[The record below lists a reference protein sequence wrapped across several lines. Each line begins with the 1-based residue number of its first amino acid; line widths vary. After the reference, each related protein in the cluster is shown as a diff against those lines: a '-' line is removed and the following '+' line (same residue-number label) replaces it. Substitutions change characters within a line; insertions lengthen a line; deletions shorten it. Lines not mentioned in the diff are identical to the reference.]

1 MFDPARALSRRA
13 PFYYGWIVVL
23 VGFVTLG
30 MGASTRSL
38 FSLLFPPILAEFG
51 WERGLTA
58 SIFSIGFLLASLTF
72 PWVGAAIDRYGPQ
85 RTLPAGIL
93 VTAAGFALTTI
104 ATTPLQFTVTLGIM
118 GIGASMS
125 FAYNGHFVFLP
136 NWFESKRGLAIGLV
150 AAGGGAVAFVLI
162 PQVQLLIDA
171 GGWRTGCLVMATVL
185 VVVVAPLNMLLQ
197 RRRPQDLGALPDGG
211 TVANASATTRREVLI
226 VDAQW
231 AATEWTLPRA
241 MRTLRFWCFS
251 MGFFLAMFVWYG
263 VLVHQTKYLIDL
275 GFDSTL
281 AAWAL
286 GLVPT
291 FGVGGQITLGY
302 LADRIGREWVWTFAC
317 TGFLASYVCLLMLPQ
332 YPNAALVWA
341 MVVTQGFL
349 GYGVTPAIGAI
360 PADLFQGKQ
369 YGRIFGVTAVF
380 GSSGGAVGPWVVG
393 EIFDRTGSYDLGW
406 IVAIAACVLS
416 ILLIWVAAPRKVR
429 RVAFV
434 QPSSLEPASP

>member
-1 MFDPARALSRRA
+1 
-13 PFYYGWIVVL
+13 
-23 VGFVTLG
+23 
-30 MGASTRSL
+30 
-38 FSLLFPPILAEFG
+38 
-51 WERGLTA
+51 
-58 SIFSIGFLLASLTF
+58 
-72 PWVGAAIDRYGPQ
+72 
-85 RTLPAGIL
+85 
-93 VTAAGFALTTI
+93 
-104 ATTPLQFTVTLGIM
+104 
-118 GIGASMS
+118 
-125 FAYNGHFVFLP
+125 VFLP

-211 TVANASATTRREVLI
+211 TVANPGATTRREVLI

-231 AATEWTLPRA
+231 AATEWTLSRA

-349 GYGVTPAIGAI
+349 GYGVTPAVGAI

-369 YGRIFGVTAVF
+369 YGRIFGITAVF